1 MANRPEPVATPPS
14 VVSSPPVTPVVITR
28 QCVVQRRSSSN
39 ILSDKRLRQ
48 TTAGSSQPFFF
59 VITSSKSVHIALPA
73 SMVNC
78 SVVSMC
84 APASRSLVEASPES
98 GANPF
103 WDEPISRQ
111 LELGSRLFTDGMTL
125 QVYVIGCYKVPRTA
139 RMKVA
144 GFILSVLLMHVLVQV
159 QVRTCT

>member
-84 APASRSLVEASPES
+84 ARTCKFFRTASRSLVEASPES

-103 WDEPISRQ
+103 WGNLEPISRQ
-111 LELGSRLFTDGMTL
+111 LELGSRLFTDGMGWSRAEL
-125 QVYVIGCYKVPRTA
+125 
-139 RMKVA
+139 VA
-144 GFILSVLLMHVLVQV
+144 NGFDMRSSFGH
-159 QVRTCT
+159 